1 MSAAKPIDCPRCG
14 RHAPGEARLFGER
27 ICGAC
32 HMRIRRDPKPCRGC
46 GQMKVIAFLD
56 AEGQQRCAT
65 CAGVPAKYACKS
77 CGSEEQMY
85 GRCCGP
91 CTLRERVTALLTDST
106 GTIHPQ
112 LQPVFEAL
120 VNVERAQ
127 TTLWWLHHSKGGPDL
142 LRQMA
147 QGEVAITHEA
157 FADLPASRPVNYIR
171 DLLVAVGSL
180 PAYDAQLERMVPWLE
195 NIVAGLPAEQA
206 EVLHRFAKWHVMR
219 RLRVAAG
226 RGKLTRG
233 GIQGGRSTINTTVG
247 FLGWLTSNGLTL
259 ATLTQ
264 GDLDRYLTEQPRC
277 RGSVIVFLTWTDRT
291 GLTTGLVIPWL
302 KQTEPAVTLSDD
314 DRWGQ
319 IELLLQDETIRLY
332 ARVAGLLTLLFAQ
345 PLARV
350 VRLPSN
356 HVEQRPD
363 GAVNIT
369 FGTSTAVILPEPLD
383 ALVVR
388 QLNGRGLSSYASRA
402 DPWLF
407 PGGTPGRHLTTES
420 VRGELV
426 AHGIHPLQSRL
437 AALFQLAGQMPTPV
451 LADLLGISPGAAS
464 RWSALAAKDWS
475 SYTANRGTSQ
485 GHKARNE

>member
-1 MSAAKPIDCPRCG
+1 VSPALIDCARCAQHTVAG
-14 RHAPGEARLFGER
+14 GWLFGER

-32 HMRIRRDPKPCRGC
+32 QMRVRRDPKPCPGC
-46 GQMKVIAFLD
+46 GLTKVIAFLD
-56 AEGQQRCAT
+56 AEDRRRCAT
-65 CAGVPAKYACKS
+65 CAAVPAKYACTC

-91 CTLRERVTALLTDST
+91 CTLRERVTVLLTDPT
-106 GTIHPQ
+106 GQIHPQ

-120 VNVERAQ
+120 VGVERAQ
-127 TTLWWLHHSKGGPDL
+127 TVLWWLHHSKGGPDL
-142 LRQMA
+142 LRRMA
-147 QGEVAITHEA
+147 QGEVAISHQA
-157 FADLPASRPVNYIR
+157 FAGLPASRPVNYIR

-195 NIVAGLPAEQA
+195 TIMAGLPAEQA
-206 EVLHRFAKWHVMR
+206 EVLQRFARWHVMR

-233 GIQGGRSTINTTVG
+233 GIQGGRSAINTTVR
-247 FLGWLTSNGLTL
+247 FLGWLTRNGLTVS
-259 ATLTQ
+259 ALTQ

-277 RGSVIVFLTWTDRT
+277 RGYVIEFLSWTERT
-291 GLTTGLVIPWL
+291 GLTSGLAIPRP
-302 KQTEPAVTLSDD
+302 KQAEPDVTLSDD

-319 IELLLQDETIRLY
+319 IELLLHNETIRLY

-363 GAVNIT
+363 GTVSIT
-369 FGTSTAVILPEPLD
+369 FGTSTPVILPEPLD

-388 QLNGRGLSSYASRA
+388 QLSSRGLSSYPSRA

-407 PGGTPGRHLTTES
+407 PGGTPGRHLTTEA
-420 VRGELV
+420 VRGQLV

-451 LADLLGISPGAAS
+451 LSDLLGISPAAAT

-475 SYTANRGTSQ
+475 RYTANRSTSQ
-485 GHKARNE
+485 RHKARNQ